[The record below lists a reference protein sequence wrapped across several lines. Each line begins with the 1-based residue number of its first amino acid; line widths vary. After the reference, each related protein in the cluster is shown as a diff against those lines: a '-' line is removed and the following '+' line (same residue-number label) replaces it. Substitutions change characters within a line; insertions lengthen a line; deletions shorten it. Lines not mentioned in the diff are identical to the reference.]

1 MRIQQREVEVPESDV
16 WKFALPAAAFLGIAA
31 FMGPLVITAAFG
43 ALAVGATVATA
54 GFAMTAML
62 FPFLMFAGLGVALT
76 FGSFAV
82 GTAMFVLPNLL
93 AAFALLAVGGG
104 LLLGWGGIS
113 TLMGLAAQTTAGQQQ
128 QQQQRQQ
135 RSASED
141 WLDAAEAAE
150 REAKAEAAR
159 AAREADRE
167 LRAFD
172 ELLRRREREEQWRP

>member
-1 MRIQQREVEVPESDV
+1 LQ
-16 WKFALPAAAFLGIAA
+16 
-31 FMGPLVITAAFG
+31 
-43 ALAVGATVATA
+43 
-54 GFAMTAML
+54 
-62 FPFLMFAGLGVALT
+62 
-76 FGSFAV
+76 
-82 GTAMFVLPNLL
+82 
-93 AAFALLAVGGG
+93 LAVGGG